1 MQSVPQAHIYYPKE
15 KTMNTAR
22 ELEAHALQEAAA
34 KQREYERKRSIL
46 MDEAV
51 LIVTM
56 IRQRIALLPGEKPI
70 TGDGMLNAV
79 ATLYAAL
86 AVEIRED
93 VVQRGED
100 K

>member
-1 MQSVPQAHIYYPKE
+1 MMEYEGPTIYNWNE
-15 KTMNTAR
+15 KQRAENMNTAR
-22 ELEAHALQEAAA
+22 EVETHSLQEAAA

-51 LIVTM
+51 LIATM
-56 IRQRIALLPGEKPI
+56 IKQRIALLPGEKPI

-86 AVEIRED
+86 AVEIREE
-93 VVQRGED
+93 G
-100 K
+100 